1 MVDTSSTYYGCA
13 DGGLAK
19 GCKQFYPSF
28 STSIASTA
36 SFDSTIMVFFPDN
49 VSRRDRALQL
59 QDDIVSLQKSAI
71 KLKDAMD
78 KQDDRMVPYINEYLE
93 KNGMASFSELQ
104 DKLAAALTPEQQKQY
119 QDLVD
124 NSAKAEKDNKIAI
137 IAITTIALSSG
148 IIAGS
153 IKTAI
158 LLRAASLMEV
168 LRAYARAFVT
178 LVTEGVEAGLRA
190 FNLAAIAAR
199 WVEGQHV
206 LTHHEINLTASWD
219 TESVAEAT
227 EQVAGYAA
235 NASRYLGFLS
245 IVGILSDGFILV
257 YTYFSE
263 KEQKEELQKAI
274 KELYVSRIVAKVFA
288 QMCDAINTESGLM
301 LSYMILVGDSTKTT
315 SEDQQ
320 AADKIADGW
329 VQHVKDA
336 WSEITTTS
344 SLDLLILLDKQRGSW
359 LNDDPSYQ
367 DAIAAADDK
376 IKADPPQSGAAVA
389 KINTAKAVKAA
400 AHSVAAAH
408 DEFWPQSMHHLSAA
422 VLHVEDLRKEKLKA
436 DLKSVIKPTIGNL

>member
-1 MVDTSSTYYGCA
+1 
-13 DGGLAK
+13 
-19 GCKQFYPSF
+19 
-28 STSIASTA
+28 
-36 SFDSTIMVFFPDN
+36 MVFFPDN

-93 KNGMASFSELQ
+93 KNGMTSFSELQ

-199 WVEGQHV
+199 WVE
-206 LTHHEINLTASWD
+206 APWD
-219 TESVAEAT
+219 IESVAEAT

-344 SLDLLILLDKQRGSW
+344 SLDLIILLDKQRGSW

-408 DEFWPQSMHHLSAA
+408 DEFWPQSVHHLSAA
-422 VLHVEDLRKEKLKA
+422 VLHAEDLRKEKLKA
-436 DLKSVIKPTIGNL
+436 DLKSVIKPTIGSL